1 MTSED
6 ICKYAKVEYCRKKD
20 EYKDYHP
27 SQNSIEKLCNV
38 SRCSQRHPQ
47 PCGFFEASLN
57 LLPEIYILE
66 MLSLRNH

>member
-6 ICKYAKVEYCRKKD
+6 ICKYAKFEYCRKKD

-38 SRCSQRHPQ
+38 SRCSERHPQ
-47 PCGFFEASLN
+47 PCGFFEASLIG
-57 LLPEIYILE
+57 L
-66 MLSLRNH
+66 